1 MFDENVLE
9 AMLARLRSKS
19 DAVAQRGK
27 RPCACL
33 IKTV

>member
-19 DAVAQRGK
+19 DAVAQRG
-27 RPCACL
+27 RGL
-33 IKTV
+33 VHV